1 MRFIHPFGDYIGHC
15 EVEDCPQM
23 KSMKA
28 DYYVLCNTFFLPL
41 MLRYIKQTMPLIR
54 TTTQIYSE
62 AFGLDTQKL
71 TLMNGLWTFMSPDS
85 LPIIGKSL
93 KFKNLF
99 FNLAS
104 TDQDIELHVRNANF
118 IREQIARDIILV
130 NNSEAKMHSI
140 ADPILM

>member
-1 MRFIHPFGDYIGHC
+1 MPNITIDENQLKLQVEGSEPVTLNSVISETVNVHKGQVRFIHPFGDYIGHC

-62 AFGLDTQKL
+62 AFNLDT
-71 TLMNGLWTFMSPDS
+71 
-85 LPIIGKSL
+85 
-93 KFKNLF
+93 
-99 FNLAS
+99 
-104 TDQDIELHVRNANF
+104 
-118 IREQIARDIILV
+118 
-130 NNSEAKMHSI
+130 
-140 ADPILM
+140 